1 MVNVFTMDEIG
12 REFAIAE
19 KAYDIAMAEVA
30 FMESMIDSR
39 LKINKA
45 KSELK
50 VMTEST
56 EDTCTGDL
64 AYLFNEAAKDAEAS
78 GEGIFAKVKNA
89 VVNFFVSTWNTIQKI
104 FTKKDT
110 ETYKRLKGSKSVIK
124 LPMNAKFFANVG
136 DAVCGSA
143 ADGKTTGEKVGAVAK
158 ILGITTAA
166 GVGLIGTVKLI
177 KDKLQKEATTETEL
191 TEDEALTV
199 MEKLQNIFGK
209 FIQPIKNFKDSDDK
223 EEPGFA
229 AKLLNLFGDF
239 GKYIKSAIDKIR
251 TTLKIGVNET
261 HDAPKAPDEAFAEGV
276 VDKIKDGLTGKNKI
290 KVEEPDLDDPD
301 DNPAKDTSHKK

>member
-12 REFAIAE
+12 REFVIAE

-39 LKINKA
+39 LKINRA

-64 AYLFNEAAKDAEAS
+64 AYLFNEAAKDAEVS
-78 GEGIFAKVKNA
+78 GEGIFTKVKNA

-110 ETYKRLKGSKSVIK
+110 EAYKRVKGSKAVVK

-136 DAVCGSA
+136 DAVCGTA
-143 ADGKTTGEKVGAVAK
+143 ADGKTTGEKIGAVAK

-166 GVGLIGTVKLI
+166 GAGLIGTVKLI
-177 KDKLQKEATTETEL
+177 KDKLHKEATTETSL

-199 MEKLQNIFGK
+199 MEKLQNVFGK

-223 EEPGFA
+223 EIGFG
-229 AKLLNLFGDF
+229 AKILNLFGDF
-239 GKYIKSAIDKIR
+239 GKHIKSAIDKIR
-251 TTLKIGVNET
+251 TALRIGVNENPET
-261 HDAPKAPDEAFAEGV
+261 PKAPDDAFVKEGV
-276 VDKIKDGLTGKNKI
+276 VEKIKDGLTGKKNIKI
-290 KVEEPDLDDPD
+290 EEPDLNDPD